1 MTAAEDKE
9 ERLRLSGTRIELE
22 ELLQLPVDVAYEG
35 LLTDDV
41 SESVRK
47 KLITLRAGPS
57 RTACSN
63 LRNPAGVGADD
74 GARRDVV
81 HQRDI
86 EPPRHVRRLQ
96 FLERMGSCQVVHR
109 GG

>member
-47 KLITLRAGPS
+47 AHYATS
-57 RTACSN
+57 RSLKNRLLESAQPRWRWGGRRCS
-63 LRNPAGVGADD
+63 A
-74 GARRDVV
+74 
-81 HQRDI
+81 
-86 EPPRHVRRLQ
+86 
-96 FLERMGSCQVVHR
+96 
-109 GG
+109 

>member
-47 KLITLRAGPS
+47 AHYATSRSS

-86 EPPRHVRRLQ
+86 ADGTGVEPAT
-96 FLERMGSCQVVHR
+96 HR
-109 GG
+109 

>member
-47 KLITLRAGPS
+47 SSLRYEPV
-57 RTACSN
+57 
-63 LRNPAGVGADD
+63 P
-74 GARRDVV
+74 
-81 HQRDI
+81 Q
-86 EPPRHVRRLQ
+86 EPPARICATRWRWGGRRC
-96 FLERMGSCQVVHR
+96 SA
-109 GG
+109 

>member
-47 KLITLRAGPS
+47 KLIPLRAGPS

-86 EPPRHVRRLQ
+86 ADGTGVEPAT
-96 FLERMGSCQVVHR
+96 HR
-109 GG
+109 

>member
-41 SESVRK
+41 S
-47 KLITLRAGPS
+47 
-57 RTACSN
+57 
-63 LRNPAGVGADD
+63 
-74 GARRDVV
+74 
-81 HQRDI
+81 
-86 EPPRHVRRLQ
+86 
-96 FLERMGSCQVVHR
+96 
-109 GG
+109 

>member
-47 KLITLRAGPS
+47 SSLRYEPVLKNRLLESAQ
-57 RTACSN
+57 
-63 LRNPAGVGADD
+63 PAGVGADD

-86 EPPRHVRRLQ
+86 ADGTGVEPAT
-96 FLERMGSCQVVHR
+96 HR
-109 GG
+109 

>member
-57 RTACSN
+57 
-63 LRNPAGVGADD
+63 
-74 GARRDVV
+74 
-81 HQRDI
+81 
-86 EPPRHVRRLQ
+86 
-96 FLERMGSCQVVHR
+96 
-109 GG
+109 